1 MRAWRVALTGATG
14 FIGSAVLRTLLDS
27 PRAGRDITVRALAR
41 TPPTG
46 SAVPGPDWVLGDLTA
61 EESLRELVAGSD
73 VLIHLASFIGS
84 DESRCAQVNVQGCAA
99 LMAAAQRAGVKRII
113 QLSTAAV
120 YGMGP
125 HRGIEV
131 NEVAPAPVSP
141 SSRTRLEGEG
151 EALAAGGTVLRP
163 GLVLGRG
170 DRWVVPAYAELLQRV
185 PARWDGG
192 RGLLSLVDVGDLARL
207 ITSLACLAE
216 PPRGIYHASHPDP
229 VSNGD
234 LLAALAAHQ
243 VLPPAGRESWTWQTC
258 IEQLRKRPGRMSE
271 RQFSL
276 LARDHWYRSEAVW
289 EAAGC
294 PAGPGAL
301 ARLGEAAGWYR
312 AHLATVP
319 AR

>member
-1 MRAWRVALTGATG
+1 MTTWKVALTGATG
-14 FIGSAVLRTLLDS
+14 FIGSAVLKTLLET

-46 SAVPGPDWVLGDLTA
+46 PAVPGLEWILGDLTA
-61 EESLRELVAGSD
+61 AESLPALVAGSD
-73 VLIHLASFIGS
+73 VLIHLASYIGG
-84 DESRCAQVNVQGCAA
+84 DEDRCTQVNVHGCAA
-99 LMAAAQRAGVKRII
+99 LMAEARRAGVQRII
-113 QLSTAAV
+113 HLSTAAV

-125 HRGIEV
+125 HRGIAV

-141 SSRTRLEGEG
+141 SSRTRWEGE
-151 EALAAGGTVLRP
+151 EKALAAGGTVLRP

-170 DRWVVPAYAELLQRV
+170 DRWVVPAYAELLERV
-185 PARWDGG
+185 PARWDDG

-207 ITSLACLAE
+207 ITALAYLTE
-216 PPRGIYHASHPDP
+216 PPRGIFHAGHPVP
-229 VSNGD
+229 VSNGE
-234 LLAALAAHQ
+234 LLAALAAHK
-243 VLPPAGRESWTWQTC
+243 VLPSPGRENWSWQTC
-258 IEQLRKRPGRMSE
+258 LEQLRKHPGKMSE

-276 LARDHWYRSEAVW
+276 LARDHWYRSDSIW

-301 ARLGEAAGWYR
+301 SRLGEAAEWYR
-312 AHLATVP
+312 AHLATPP